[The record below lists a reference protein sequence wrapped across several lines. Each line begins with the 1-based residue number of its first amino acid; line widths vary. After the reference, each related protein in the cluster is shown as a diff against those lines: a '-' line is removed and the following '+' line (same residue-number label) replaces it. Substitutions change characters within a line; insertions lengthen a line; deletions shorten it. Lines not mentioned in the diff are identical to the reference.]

1 LTVPSN
7 AALNKYINN
16 KDLIKIVAISKYN
29 ESVMARSKFLGLL
42 NFLSDELINPNI
54 IYCSDYEP
62 EFSFHLSKFIKF
74 DNNVI
79 SEFEETPILYLINK
93 ENIILS
99 RFIIKGDYEEESLS
113 LIKDSVKNI
122 YMKIRR

>member
-1 LTVPSN
+1 
-7 AALNKYINN
+7 
-16 KDLIKIVAISKYN
+16 
-29 ESVMARSKFLGLL
+29 MARSKFLGLL